1 LSPNNGEVHPKEGI
15 AVMNNR
21 ITVFA
26 QLFLLFWLAVPAWAE
41 DGAGQQDLDEAMK
54 LRFNAA
60 TMAEL
65 SEVAEL
71 CESAI
76 DKGLD
81 AENEDFARKLLA
93 GALYERAEGLC
104 KPIFERPEGID
115 PRWRILR
122 QVALPDLQK
131 LVKYDDTVGEAYLLI
146 AKLQLLPG
154 GDRAAAKE
162 AIEKVAKLVPDD
174 KKMLSQMALVQ
185 SQLQEDPQQRL
196 KQLNQSIELDP
207 ENVEAWEELGE
218 FQAGQGD
225 FEKAYEAFNRILEKE
240 PQNLAIRLALSEAL
254 ANLKKY
260 DESIEQLNKAIEIK
274 PSLVAF
280 TLRARVHLIQDK
292 IDEAIADLDQGLKLE
307 EDANPMFRIR
317 ALIVRAQLYYQ
328 QGRNQLAMDDVERA
342 LKIRPGMVEAVA
354 LRSLILAAQDKLDAA
369 IQDVESLIAQD
380 PDNTGWQLQLAT
392 YVNANNQPRKA
403 IKLFNAVLEED
414 PENLM
419 ARRGRADAFLSTGEH
434 DKALADYDAVVESQS
449 DDSSVLNNL
458 AWLLATSP
466 EESIRDGKR
475 ALEYAEKACKLTN
488 YEQAHILSTL
498 AAAYAEL
505 GDFDNALKWSEKA
518 VELSDESTEE
528 QLKNELKSYQEKK
541 PWRERQSIEGDQ

>member
-21 ITVFA
+21 ITIFA
-26 QLFLLFWLAVPAWAE
+26 QLFLLLWLAVPAWAE